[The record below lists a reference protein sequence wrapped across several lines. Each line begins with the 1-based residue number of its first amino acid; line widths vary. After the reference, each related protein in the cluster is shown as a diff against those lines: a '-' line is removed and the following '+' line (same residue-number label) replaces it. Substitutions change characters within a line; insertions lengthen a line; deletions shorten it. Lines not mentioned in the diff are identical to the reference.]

1 MAKSCKNCVHYSICG
16 VHKLC
21 GNYYPLYD
29 IIDEK
34 TMDEIIESNRK
45 EFHKE
50 WNEYIEKFND

>member
-1 MAKSCKNCVHYSICG
+1 MAKSCKNCVHYNICG

-34 TMDEIIESNRK
+34 TMDEIIAEMHAKRLK
-45 EFHKE
+45 EKGIDHGH
-50 WNEYIEKFND
+50 